1 MTTLTITLIIVA
13 VLAIAGLA
21 VALVSGRRREEA
33 LRSEVAAAREETAAA
48 REETAAVRSEA
59 ETARAS
65 AASLSSENAALQ
77 AKLEAQKELLEKE
90 RDYAAKSLEEMKTAF
105 KALSAE
111 NSEHFRKTS
120 AAAVGELLKPI
131 QEKFDALGKTVHDSD
146 VRAAERGSSLEKM
159 VQLLSDQSKS
169 VGAEARALA
178 DAITG
183 QSKVQGDFGEML
195 LTDLL
200 RASGLEEGVNF
211 DVQGVIRDEFGHEIK
226 SDSGAVMIPDVLV
239 HYPDG
244 GEVVVDSKVSLKAFV
259 ARNQAATAEERA
271 RLAKEHVHSIEKH
284 IGELRDKDYASYIP
298 EGRRKIDYNIMFI
311 PIEAAFQLMQQE
323 APLLWQKAREE
334 RVLIVSQMSLSVVL
348 NMVLIAWRQH
358 DQQRNIE
365 EVYDTAAELMSAL
378 GNWMDTYARLGDA
391 IEKVGGAYRESTRQL
406 KESNQSVVKK
416 ISKLEKLR
424 VAPKRSRAA
433 VKAGG
438 RKAVGPA
445 SAESVI
451 PAVLAQDMP
460 DE

>member
-1 MTTLTITLIIVA
+1 MTILDIILIVVA
-13 VLAIAGLA
+13 ALA
-21 VALVSGRRREEA
+21 VVGIVLVALAARRREDTLKAEA
-33 LRSEVAAAREETAAA
+33 ADAAA
-48 REETAAVRSEA
+48 EA
-59 ETARAS
+59 GELRAS
-65 AASLSSENAALQ
+65 AAALQ
-77 AKLEAQKELLEKE
+77 AKLDAQKEAMDKE
-90 RDYAAKSLEEMKTAF
+90 RDYSAKALEEMKTAF

-211 DVQGVIRDEFGHEIK
+211 DVQGVIQDELGHEIK
-226 SDSGAVMIPDVLV
+226 SDAGNVMIPDVLV

-259 ARNQAATAEERA
+259 AWNQAATAEERK

-284 IGELRDKDYASYIP
+284 ISELRDKDYASYIP
-298 EGRRKIDYNIMFI
+298 EGRKKIDYNIMFI

-334 RVLIVSQMSLSVVL
+334 KVLIVSQMSLSVVL

-365 EVYDTAAELMSAL
+365 EVYGTAAELMTAI
-378 GNWMDTYARLGDA
+378 GNWMGTYVKLGETIKKVHDA
-391 IEKVGGAYRESTRQL
+391 YDESTRQL
-406 KESNQSVVKK
+406 QESNQSVVKK
-416 ISKLEKLR
+416 IAKLEKLR

-438 RKAVGPA
+438 RKAVG

-451 PAVLAQDMP
+451 PTVLAQDMP

>member
-1 MTTLTITLIIVA
+1 MTILDIILIVVA
-13 VLAIAGLA
+13 ALA
-21 VALVSGRRREEA
+21 VVGIVLVALAARRREDALKAEA
-33 LRSEVAAAREETAAA
+33 ASARTEAAEAAA
-48 REETAAVRSEA
+48 ETAAVRTEA
-59 ETARAS
+59 GELRAS
-65 AASLSSENAALQ
+65 AAALQ
-77 AKLEAQKELLEKE
+77 AKLDAQKEALEKE
-90 RDYAAKSLEEMKTAF
+90 RDYSAKALEEMKTAF

-159 VQLLSDQSKS
+159 VQLLSDQSRS

-211 DVQGVIRDEFGHEIK
+211 DVQGVIRDELGHEIR
-226 SDSGAVMIPDVLV
+226 SDAGAVMIPDVLV

-259 ARNQAATAEERA
+259 AWNQASTAEERA
-271 RLAKEHVHSIEKH
+271 RLAKEHVHSIENH
-284 IGELRDKDYASYIP
+284 VNELRSKDYASYIP
-298 EGRRKIDYNIMFI
+298 EGRKKIDYNIMFI

-416 ISKLEKLR
+416 IAKLEKLR

-438 RKAVGPA
+438 RKAVG
-445 SAESVI
+445 SSESVI

>member
-1 MTTLTITLIIVA
+1 MTTLTITLIIIA
-13 VLAIAGLA
+13 VLAVAGL
-21 VALVSGRRREEA
+21 VVVLVSGRKREES
-33 LRSEVAAAREETAAA
+33 LRSELSTA
-48 REETAAVRSEA
+48 RSEA
-59 ETARAS
+59 S
-65 AASLSSENAALQ
+65 AAAAEKAAAQAEAAALQ
-77 AKLEAQKELLEKE
+77 AKLDAQKELLEKE

-211 DVQGVIRDEFGHEIK
+211 DVQVVMQDDLGHEIK
-226 SDSGAVMIPDVLV
+226 SDSGGVMIPDVLV

-259 ARNQAATAEERA
+259 AWNQAAGAEERA
-271 RLAKEHVHSIEKH
+271 RLAKEHVRSIEKH
-284 IGELRDKDYASYIP
+284 VSELRDKDYASYIP
-298 EGRRKIDYNIMFI
+298 EGRKKIDYNIMFI

-334 RVLIVSQMSLSVVL
+334 KVLIVSQMSLSVVL

-406 KESNQSVVKK
+406 RESNQSVVKK
-416 ISKLEKLR
+416 IAKLEKLR
-424 VAPKRSRAA
+424 VSPKRSRAA
-433 VKAGG
+433 IKAGG
-438 RKAVGPA
+438 RKSV
-445 SAESVI
+445 STAESII
-451 PAVLAQDMP
+451 PTVLAQDMP

>member
-1 MTTLTITLIIVA
+1 MTTLDIILIVLLVLAVVGIVIVA
-13 VLAIAGLA
+13 VGA
-21 VALVSGRRREEA
+21 RRREESLKA
-33 LRSEVAAAREETAAA
+33 EADRLRSEASDAAAQAAA
-48 REETAAVRSEA
+48 MKA
-59 ETARAS
+59 ET
-65 AASLSSENAALQ
+65 AALQ
-77 AKLEAQKELLEKE
+77 ARLEAQKEASDKE

-131 QEKFDALGKTVHDSD
+131 QEKFDALGKSVHDSD

-211 DVQGVIRDEFGHEIK
+211 DVQKVILDDDGHEIR
-226 SDSGAVMIPDVLV
+226 SDAGAAMIPDVIV

-244 GEVVVDSKVSLKAFV
+244 GEVIVDSKVSLKAFV
-259 ARNQAATAEERA
+259 AWNQAVTAEERS
-271 RLAKEHVHSIEKH
+271 RLAKEHVRSIEQH
-284 IGELRDKDYASYIP
+284 ITELRDKDYTSYIP
-298 EGRRKIDYNIMFI
+298 EGRKKIDYNIMFI
-311 PIEAAFQLMQQE
+311 PIEGAFQLMQQE
-323 APLLWQKAREE
+323 APLLWQKARDE

-365 EVYDTAAELMSAL
+365 EVYGTAAELMSAL

-416 ISKLEKLR
+416 IAKLEKLR
-424 VAPKRSRAA
+424 VGPKRSRAA

-438 RKAVGPA
+438 RKGVSAA
-445 SAESVI
+445 SESII

>member
-1 MTTLTITLIIVA
+1 MTILDIILIVVA
-13 VLAIAGLA
+13 ALA
-21 VALVSGRRREEA
+21 VVGIVLVALAARRREDTLKAEA
-33 LRSEVAAAREETAAA
+33 ASARAEATEAAA
-48 REETAAVRSEA
+48 ETAAVRAEA
-59 ETARAS
+59 GELRAS
-65 AASLSSENAALQ
+65 AAALQ
-77 AKLEAQKELLEKE
+77 AKLDAQKEAMEKE
-90 RDYAAKSLEEMKTAF
+90 RDFSTKTLEEMKTAF

-120 AAAVGELLKPI
+120 AAAVGDLLKPI

-195 LTDLL
+195 LADLL

-226 SDSGAVMIPDVLV
+226 SDSGNTMIPDVLV

-259 ARNQAATAEERA
+259 AWNQATTADERK

-298 EGRRKIDYNIMFI
+298 KDRKKIDYNIMFI

-334 RVLIVSQMSLSVVL
+334 KVLIVSQMSLSVVL

-365 EVYDTAAELMSAL
+365 EVYNTAAELMTAIGSWL
-378 GNWMDTYARLGDA
+378 GTYAKLGDC
-391 IEKVGGAYRESTRQL
+391 IKNVQDAYDKSTYQLQES
-406 KESNQSVVKK
+406 KQSVIKK
-416 ISKLEKLR
+416 IAKLENLR
-424 VAPKRSRAA
+424 VKPKRSRAA

-438 RKAVGPA
+438 RKAVGV
-445 SAESVI
+445 AESVI
-451 PAVLAQDMP
+451 PTVLAQDMP

>member
-1 MTTLTITLIIVA
+1 MTILDIILIVVA
-13 VLAIAGLA
+13 ALA
-21 VALVSGRRREEA
+21 VVGIVLVALAARRREDALKAEA
-33 LRSEVAAAREETAAA
+33 ASARTEAAEAAA
-48 REETAAVRSEA
+48 ETAAVRTEA
-59 ETARAS
+59 GELRAS
-65 AASLSSENAALQ
+65 AAALQ
-77 AKLEAQKELLEKE
+77 AKLDAQKELLEKE

-159 VQLLSDQSKS
+159 VQLLSDQSRS

-211 DVQGVIRDEFGHEIK
+211 DVQGVIRDELGHEIR
-226 SDSGAVMIPDVLV
+226 SDAGAVMIPDVLV

-259 ARNQAATAEERA
+259 AWNQASTAEERA
-271 RLAKEHVHSIEKH
+271 RLAKEHVHSIENH
-284 IGELRDKDYASYIP
+284 VNELRSKDYASYIP
-298 EGRRKIDYNIMFI
+298 EGRKKIDYNIMFI

-416 ISKLEKLR
+416 IAKLEKLR

-438 RKAVGPA
+438 RKAVGGA
-445 SAESVI
+445 SLPGGAESVI

>member
-1 MTTLTITLIIVA
+1 MTILDIILIV
-13 VLAIAGLA
+13 IAALA
-21 VALVSGRRREEA
+21 VVVLVVVALAARRREDALKAEA
-33 LRSEVAAAREETAAA
+33 ASARTDAAEAAA
-48 REETAAVRSEA
+48 ETAAVRAEA
-59 ETARAS
+59 GELRAS
-65 AASLSSENAALQ
+65 AAALQ

-226 SDSGAVMIPDVLV
+226 SDSGNVMIPDVLV

-259 ARNQAATAEERA
+259 AWNQAATADERA

-298 EGRRKIDYNIMFI
+298 EGRKKIDYNIMFI

-334 RVLIVSQMSLSVVL
+334 KVLIVSQMSLSVVL

-365 EVYDTAAELMSAL
+365 EVYGTAAELMTAI
-378 GNWMDTYARLGDA
+378 GNWMGTYVKLGETIKKVHDA
-391 IEKVGGAYRESTRQL
+391 YDESTRQL
-406 KESNQSVVKK
+406 QESNQSVVKK
-416 ISKLEKLR
+416 IAKLEKLR

-438 RKAVGPA
+438 RKAVGA
-445 SAESVI
+445 AESVI
-451 PAVLAQDMP
+451 PTVLAQDMP

>member
-1 MTTLTITLIIVA
+1 MTILDIILIVVA
-13 VLAIAGLA
+13 ALA
-21 VALVSGRRREEA
+21 VVGIVLVALAARRREDALKAEA
-33 LRSEVAAAREETAAA
+33 ASARTEAAEAAA
-48 REETAAVRSEA
+48 ETAAVRTEA
-59 ETARAS
+59 GELRAS
-65 AASLSSENAALQ
+65 AAALQ
-77 AKLEAQKELLEKE
+77 AKLDAQKELLEKE

-159 VQLLSDQSKS
+159 VQLLSDQSRS

-211 DVQGVIRDEFGHEIK
+211 DVQGVIRDELGHEIR
-226 SDSGAVMIPDVLV
+226 SDAGAVMIPDVLV

-259 ARNQAATAEERA
+259 AWNQASTAEERA

-298 EGRRKIDYNIMFI
+298 EGRKKIDYNIMFI

-334 RVLIVSQMSLSVVL
+334 KVLIVSQMSLSVVL

-391 IEKVGGAYRESTRQL
+391 IEKAGGAYRESTRQL

-416 ISKLEKLR
+416 IAKLEKLR

-438 RKAVGPA
+438 RKAVG
-445 SAESVI
+445 SSESVI

-460 DE
+460 DD